1 MEEGEQKKKDLL
13 LPVSILI
20 AAVLIAGSLVYS
32 TGKNSVAGKKLA
44 SETLDEVSPEY
55 VKEIDK
61 NEHVL
66 GDISAP
72 VKIIEFSDLECPFCK
87 RFHQTM
93 KQVMEAYEGKVV
105 WVYRHFPIDQLHSK
119 ARKESEASECAGEL
133 GGNEKFWEYVDK
145 IYEVTPSNNGLD
157 PALLPKL
164 AEEIGLNKKAFEG
177 CLKSGKYAEKIAS
190 QIEEAEKAG
199 AKGTPY
205 SIIITKKGKRY
216 AIPGA
221 LLFEDAGSQADMK
234 RIVEAAL
241 KN

>member
-221 LLFEDAGSQADMK
+221 FLFEDAGSQADMK

>member
-1 MEEGEQKKKDLL
+1 
-13 LPVSILI
+13 
-20 AAVLIAGSLVYS
+20 
-32 TGKNSVAGKKLA
+32 
-44 SETLDEVSPEY
+44 
-55 VKEIDK
+55 
-61 NEHVL
+61 
-66 GDISAP
+66 
-72 VKIIEFSDLECPFCK
+72 
-87 RFHQTM
+87 M

-221 LLFEDAGSQADMK
+221 FLFEDAGSQADMK